1 MRFVVCQPK
10 YRKLPDDVLEE
21 YFELINHG
29 FGSNSP
35 DDHYDMPEGLFMK
48 PRLYDTKE
56 LLETIID
63 GWLLGVY
70 DDGIDELD
78 VSQLEGFD
86 ESKSYG
92 TLVVGLL
99 RLWLKISREKKNVLQ
114 A

>member
-1 MRFVVCQPK
+1 
-10 YRKLPDDVLEE
+10 
-21 YFELINHG
+21 
-29 FGSNSP
+29 
-35 DDHYDMPEGLFMK
+35 MPEGLFVK
-48 PRLYDTKE
+48 PRLYDIKE

-92 TLVVGLL
+92 TLVGTASVVLE
-99 RLWLKISREKKNVLQ
+99 KSVEKKKRASSLDCWW
-114 A
+114 

>member
-1 MRFVVCQPK
+1 MQ
-10 YRKLPDDVLEE
+10 
-21 YFELINHG
+21 
-29 FGSNSP
+29 
-35 DDHYDMPEGLFMK
+35 
-48 PRLYDTKE
+48 PRLTKE

-92 TLVVGLL
+92 TLVGTASVV
-99 RLWLKISREKKNVLQ
+99 LKNQ
-114 A
+114 